1 MALSRSRRSTS
12 PQTHPRPD
20 ISRCMNLR
28 YSLHTREII
37 IPSPLNPTLDH
48 VAPQGHH
55 LHDQPLALRRCHE
68 VGSLSRAWGCHCSAY
83 PRDVQGITTQKVSCS
98 CIDFLKTLSFP
109 FNLTFK
115 AEARSAAL
123 SSTRRQSCTSGSA
136 LQRRSSMRRARN
148 TDRTTRLLIALL
160 GLFLIAETP
169 MVLISA
175 SLLN

>member
-37 IPSPLNPTLDH
+37 IPSPLNSTLDH

-83 PRDVQGITTQKVSCS
+83 PRDVQGLTTQKVLCS
-98 CIDFLKTLSFP
+98 NIDFLKTSRSNPWPSECLYDSFNFVFYIVGECISCAADTLGVSVLSK
-109 FNLTFK
+109 N
-115 AEARSAAL
+115 
-123 SSTRRQSCTSGSA
+123 
-136 LQRRSSMRRARN
+136 
-148 TDRTTRLLIALL
+148 
-160 GLFLIAETP
+160 
-169 MVLISA
+169 
-175 SLLN
+175 

>member
-37 IPSPLNPTLDH
+37 IPSPLNSTLDH

-83 PRDVQGITTQKVSCS
+83 PRDVQGLTTQKVSCS
-98 CIDFLKTLSFP
+98 CIDFLKTLSIPCNSNFQGGGP
-109 FNLTFK
+109 VCSSQLDKKTKLHFWIRSSKTKLNEESEK
-115 AEARSAAL
+115 HRQDDQAPHRSA
-123 SSTRRQSCTSGSA
+123 
-136 LQRRSSMRRARN
+136 
-148 TDRTTRLLIALL
+148 RT
-160 GLFLIAETP
+160 FP
-169 MVLISA
+169 HS
-175 SLLN
+175 